1 MRTKN
6 KTRETENPFFIT
18 STIVNWI
25 PVFSNEIYSNL
36 LFRNFI
42 FYQKKYE
49 MEIIAYVIMP
59 DHFHMICNSR
69 SLRKAVQSLKSY
81 SAKEII
87 KQLFSY
93 NEIDFLIK
101 FRMNKLKFKI
111 DSEFQIWQEG
121 YHPKE
126 MFNNIILKQKIE
138 YIHFNPVKKGLVS
151 NPEDWK
157 YSSAEFYLTGKQSD
171 LIITPYY

>member
-1 MRTKN
+1 
-6 KTRETENPFFIT
+6 
-18 STIVNWI
+18 
-25 PVFSNEIYSNL
+25 
-36 LFRNFI
+36 
-42 FYQKKYE
+42 
-49 MEIIAYVIMP
+49 MEIIAYEIMP
-59 DHFHMICNSR
+59 EHFPMICNSR
-69 SLRKAVQSLKSY
+69 SLRKAVQSLKSF

-93 NEIDFLIK
+93 NEIDFLEK

-138 YIHFNPVKKGLVS
+138 YIHFDPVKKV
-151 NPEDWK
+151 W
-157 YSSAEFYLTGKQSD
+157 YLIRKTGNTVQLNS
-171 LIITPYY
+171 I